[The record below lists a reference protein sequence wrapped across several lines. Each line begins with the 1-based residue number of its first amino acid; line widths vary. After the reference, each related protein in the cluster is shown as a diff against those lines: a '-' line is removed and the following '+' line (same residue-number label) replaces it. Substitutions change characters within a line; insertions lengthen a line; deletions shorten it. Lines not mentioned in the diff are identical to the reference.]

1 MKLRPRHFWRIVMLL
16 VLAIGLAVGPGAL
29 PAEPAPAT
37 LGLQRAVQA
46 NRTAD
51 ALRRLRAGADP
62 SALDEASRPPLY
74 WAVLFGNDVVVGA
87 LLEHGANMRWT
98 APDGA
103 TLLHEAARWPVL
115 EPEAATRPGAE
126 RPSLPGKL
134 RIIGRLLGAGLDPNA
149 VDGNGSTPLHI
160 AAGLPLGGPESAV
173 IVGRLLAAGSRSATP
188 NAYGLTPLDL
198 ALRRGASE
206 LAAAMEKSRS
216 E

>member
-1 MKLRPRHFWRIVMLL
+1 MKLRPRHFWRIIVLL
-16 VLAIGLAVGPGAL
+16 LATGLAVGSGTL
-29 PAEPAPAT
+29 PTAPT
-37 LGLQRAVQA
+37 PVTIGLQQAVQA

-51 ALRRLRAGADP
+51 ALRRLRSGADP
-62 SALDEASRPPLY
+62 SVLDEASRPPLY
-74 WAVLFGNDVVVGA
+74 WAVLFGNDMVVAA

-115 EPEAATRPGAE
+115 EPEVAPRPGAE

-134 RIIGRLLGAGLDPNA
+134 RIIGRLLGDGLDPNA

-160 AAGLPLGGPESAV
+160 AAGLPLGGPESAE
-173 IVGRLLAAGSRSATP
+173 IVGRLVAAGSRPATP

-198 ALRRGASE
+198 ARRRRASG
-206 LAAAMEKSRS
+206 LVAAMEKSRL